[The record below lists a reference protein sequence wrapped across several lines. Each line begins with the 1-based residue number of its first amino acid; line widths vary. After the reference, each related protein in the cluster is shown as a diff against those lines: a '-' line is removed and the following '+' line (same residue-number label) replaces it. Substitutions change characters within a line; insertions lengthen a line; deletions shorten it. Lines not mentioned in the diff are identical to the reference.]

1 MLIYQSF
8 NTWDDLGK
16 KWYKSIKLDIKKGT
30 YEKGKNSLE
39 KGQQIHDVRLEKKS
53 ELIELSCSIGPS
65 VRGSSKYGEDLKLR
79 NCINKWIN
87 KKLSMNNK
95 RLAVCRCKTKTEV
108 M

>member
-30 YEKGKNSLE
+30 HEKGKKLTW
-39 KGQQIHDVRLEKKS
+39 KGATDSWCEAGKKS

-65 VRGSSKYGEDLKLR
+65 VRGSSKYGEDIRLR

-95 RLAVCRCKTKTEV
+95 RLAVCRCKTKIEV